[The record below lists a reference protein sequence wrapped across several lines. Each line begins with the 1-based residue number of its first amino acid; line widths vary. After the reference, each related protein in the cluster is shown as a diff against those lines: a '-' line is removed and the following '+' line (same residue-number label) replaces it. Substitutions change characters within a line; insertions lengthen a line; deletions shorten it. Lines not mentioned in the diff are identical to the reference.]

1 MIEKEENILRKY
13 LSNDQMIVLM
23 QNDILH
29 LVAMAMR
36 AYKNED
42 KLVKNLALSGV
53 SHRRELLLAFDK
65 HCYKQLGIKEQEG
78 DKMMIEDFLAN
89 NCG

>member
-1 MIEKEENILRKY
+1 MIEKEETILRKF
-13 LSNDQMIVLM
+13 LSNDQVIVLM

-42 KLVKNLALSGV
+42 TLVKKLTLTDVVKPFTA
-53 SHRRELLLAFDK
+53 
-65 HCYKQLGIKEQEG
+65 EQV
-78 DKMMIEDFLAN
+78 LTVLN
-89 NCG
+89 SS

>member
-1 MIEKEENILRKY
+1 MIEKEETILRKF
-13 LSNDQMIVLM
+13 LSNDQVIVLM

-42 KLVKNLALSGV
+42 TLVKKLTLTDVVKPFTAEQVLTVLNS
-53 SHRRELLLAFDK
+53 SYELIDAKSFFED
-65 HCYKQLGIKEQEG
+65 YK
-78 DKMMIEDFLAN
+78 
-89 NCG
+89 

>member
-1 MIEKEENILRKY
+1 MIEKEETILRKF
-13 LSNDQMIVLM
+13 LSNDQVIVLM

-42 KLVKNLALSGV
+42 TLVKKLTLTDVVGSTQVDCLDYSQGYD
-53 SHRRELLLAFDK
+53 RCE
-65 HCYKQLGIKEQEG
+65 KQCKRC
-78 DKMMIEDFLAN
+78 EDL
-89 NCG
+89 

>member
-1 MIEKEENILRKY
+1 MIEKEETILRKF
-13 LSNDQMIVLM
+13 LSNDQVIVLM

-42 KLVKNLALSGV
+42 TLVKKLTLTDVVVPKGTLVCDNCETKLKAQY
-53 SHRRELLLAFDK
+53 HTPK
-65 HCYKQLGIKEQEG
+65 GIFCKKCK
-78 DKMMIEDFLAN
+78 D
-89 NCG
+89 